1 MRERTSRVRRVY
13 FHASLTARRLY
24 ARKGTP
30 RDRCAGKGIARDR
43 ARKGVARDSNARKG
57 IARDSARKG

>member
-30 RDRCAGKGIARDR
+30 RDRCAGKGIARD
-43 ARKGVARDSNARKG
+43 SNARKG